1 MRKNDIKDDDGRVI
15 ADMSGVEKP
24 IMFGFLSPSFRR
36 SRGNRFQGRSSLED
50 GVEMSRE
57 ERRYYILGALKA
69 SLLIGLAY
77 AVGLGLIILLM
88 VLLWAR

>member
-36 SRGNRFQGRSSLED
+36 SRGNKFHGRFTMED
-50 GVEMSRE
+50 GVEMSKE

-77 AVGLGLIILLM
+77 TVGLGLIILLM